1 MKSSINRIIQTNLQN
16 STSQLR
22 KIVLIFLAGLV
33 VSALIL
39 KLQWLVIIFI
49 LVGIYCVLVISKPL
63 WGILSILVVTS
74 SIFEEGTLPVIN
86 IGIGNFHIVDL
97 VLLFLLFLII
107 IKMMLGQIT
116 TLKQSPLDWF
126 LVAFW
131 LAAIIALLTAVFRF
145 GVMIKNALSELRII
159 TFYMVFFL
167 VTNLVKTKEE
177 LKLLTKGAI
186 GLATAIAVFMLAQ
199 SVLGDSFSL
208 VSARV
213 ESLSTAGVVHE
224 SVIRV
229 ITPGTNLIFI
239 MLITSLSILIVS
251 RLNKKHIFLS
261 LNIIT
266 LFVGIILSYNRNNW
280 VAIILMMMILFF
292 IVPVNGRIKIIF
304 GTSGI
309 VFIAFLIV
317 IWAGIQNGRLMEYLS
332 STSERFTSLF
342 NGNDL
347 YENDTLL
354 DRKIENE
361 YAFDKIESYPL
372 FGIGLGNS
380 YRPFEEW
387 NPKINLY
394 IHNGY
399 WWILMKMGFLGF
411 IPFLILGVNFLFR
424 GFLMWQKIPD
434 EFLRGMVIGNT
445 LAFLALCI
453 SATVAPVFMQWQ
465 TSPVIGMIW
474 GCNELCFKFNEA
486 ENENSIL

>member
-1 MKSSINRIIQTNLQN
+1 MQSQKQNKTTGSQKVLLSLFSGVIVGLMII
-16 STSQLR
+16 
-22 KIVLIFLAGLV
+22 
-33 VSALIL
+33 
-39 KLQWLVIIFI
+39 KLQWQVVVFI
-49 LVGIYCVLVISKPL
+49 LVGIYCVLVIRKPL

-116 TLKQSPLDWF
+116 TLKHSPLDWF

-131 LAAIIALLTAVFRF
+131 LAAIIALFVAVFRF
-145 GVMIKNALSELRII
+145 GVPVKNALSELRII

-167 VTNLVKTKEE
+167 VTNLVRTKEE
-177 LKLLTKGAI
+177 LKLLMKGAI
-186 GLATAIAVFMLAQ
+186 GLASAIAIFMLAQ
-199 SVLGDSFSL
+199 SILGDSFSL

-229 ITPGTNLIFI
+229 ITPGTNLIFVT
-239 MLITSLSILIVS
+239 LVTSLSILIVS
-251 RLNKKHIFLS
+251 RFKKKQLFLS
-261 LNIIT
+261 INIVV

-280 VAIILMMMILFF
+280 VAIILMVMILFF
-292 IVPVNGRIKIIF
+292 IVPTHSRIKIIF

-309 VFIAFLIV
+309 VFIAFLVV
-317 IWAGIQNGRLMEYLS
+317 IWAGINNGRLMEYLN

-347 YENDTLL
+347 YEKDTLL

-361 YAFDKIESYPL
+361 YAFKKIRSHPL
-372 FGIGLGNS
+372 LGIGLGNS

-399 WWILMKMGFLGF
+399 WWILMKTGFLGF
-411 IPFLILGVNFLFR
+411 IPFLLLGINFLLR
-424 GFLMWQKIPD
+424 GFLMWHKTAD

-465 TSPVIGMIW
+465 TSPVIGMIL
-474 GCNELCFKFNEA
+474 GCNELSYKFNEA
-486 ENENSIL
+486 ENENSLL